1 MAGES
6 AAAQGEHAEI
16 STKKTL
22 KIHKMPPTKFSKML
36 GEYKFWIYY
45 RIYWTNKRHTLE

>member
-1 MAGES
+1 MAEKS
-6 AAAQGEHAEI
+6 AAVQGEHAEI

-36 GEYKFWIYY
+36 GEYKF
-45 RIYWTNKRHTLE
+45 